1 MGIFSKKDTLF
12 FLAVFLFFAY
22 CTPSPKKA
30 LLENGVIDWEKSQ
43 TQGKCFRMTGEWKF
57 AWLGTSPDTSLP
69 KEPEK
74 FSTSV
79 IPGSWT
85 KHDWPG
91 SDEGEF
97 PKYGKAL
104 YRVDLLS
111 SMPVESLHLVS
122 YDQGTNYRIIFN
134 GKIINEV
141 GKVGD
146 PTEKGLELRTSYSIL
161 PPWQGTAHLDFE
173 ISNYQYRKGGLWKPP
188 ILGTPEC
195 VGRYYLDRRDLEGIL
210 CGGLFFLGL
219 FHIFVSVFYKKDS
232 SALILGIFSITVG
245 LRLYSTGVR
254 LFPEHFLVGPEIY
267 LRTEFITWFMGM
279 PLAQHFLLEVFP
291 VDFGK
296 KFLKLGYIFAGIF
309 TLITLFTGPAIY
321 SYLIN
326 PSYLLF
332 VFNGACSLVVL
343 AKAVSQKMVGAY
355 IYLTGF
361 IFLLFFMIS
370 EILFHAELLDSWELS
385 GIGVGLFVLGN
396 SLSLSSKMLSG
407 FREREKVQEILNTNL
422 EELVR
427 KRTRELEFARDEAE
441 AANKAKSEFL
451 INVDHE
457 VRTPMNGIVGITQML
472 LDSDLKPEHK
482 EMLELLKRSG
492 DAMMVILGSMLD
504 ASSLEKGTLYLLNK
518 RFSLKASIYEAAMRV
533 EDKIRKKNLD
543 FSVTLSENLP
553 ETVEGDEERFKTML
567 LVLLENAEKFTVKG
581 FIKLT
586 GEKLQDTNLDYRL
599 RFTVQDSGIGIP
611 EDKLSS
617 IFNPFQQVD
626 SGVTK
631 PFQGAGLGLALC
643 KALAQ
648 KMDGDISVQSVPG
661 KGSEFILEIA
671 LSKPEIQS

>member
-1 MGIFSKKDTLF
+1 MGIFSKQVLLVSIFAIF
-12 FLAVFLFFAY
+12 FFPS
-22 CTPSPKKA
+22 CTPSPHKA
-30 LLENGVIDWEKSQ
+30 PLENGVINWEKSRS
-43 TQGKCFRMTGEWKF
+43 QGECFRMTGDWKF
-57 AWLGTSPDTSLP
+57 AWLGEVPDRSLP

-74 FSTSV
+74 FNTALV
-79 IPGSWT
+79 PGSW
-85 KHDWPG
+85 KSAEWPFH
-91 SDEGEF
+91 SEGDY

-104 YRVDLLS
+104 YRVDLFS
-111 SMPVESLHLVS
+111 DVPVESLHMIMF
-122 YDQGTNYRIIFN
+122 DQGTNYRILFN
-134 GKIINEV
+134 GKLINEV

-146 PTEKGLELRTSYSIL
+146 PTLDGLELRTSYSIF
-161 PPWQGTAHLDFE
+161 PAWQGLAHLDVE

-188 ILGTPEC
+188 VLGTADC
-195 VGRYYLDRRDLEGIL
+195 VSRYYLDRRDLEGIL

-219 FHIFVSVFYKKDS
+219 FHIFVSAFYKKDS
-232 SALILGIFSITVG
+232 SAFILGIFSITVG

-254 LFPEHFLVGPEIY
+254 LFPEHFLVGPEVY
-267 LRTEFITWFMGM
+267 LRIEFITWFLGM
-279 PLAQHFLLEVFP
+279 PLAQHFLLAVFP
-291 VDFGK
+291 VNFGK
-296 KFLKLGYIFAGIF
+296 TFLKLGYIFAGVF
-309 TLITLFTGPAIY
+309 TLITLFTGPAVY

-332 VFNGACSLVVL
+332 IFNGSCSLVVL
-343 AKAVSQKMVGAY
+343 IRAVKNQMVGAY

-361 IFLLFFMIS
+361 IFLLFFLGS
-370 EILFHAELLDSWELS
+370 EILFHAEILDSWELS
-385 GIGVGLFVLGN
+385 GIGVGVFVLGN

-407 FREREKVQEILNTNL
+407 FREREKIQEILNTNL
-422 EELVR
+422 EELVK

-457 VRTPMNGIVGITQML
+457 VRTPMNGIMGITQML
-472 LDSDLKPEHK
+472 LDADLKPEHK

-504 ASSLEKGTLYLLNK
+504 ASSLEKGTLFLLNK

-533 EDKIRKKNLD
+533 EDKIRAKNLE
-543 FSVTLSENLP
+543 FGVTLSDNLP
-553 ETVEGDEERFKTML
+553 EVVEGDEERFKTML
-567 LVLLENAEKFTVKG
+567 LVLLENAEKFTARG
-581 FIKLT
+581 FVRLT
-586 GEKLQDTNLDYRL
+586 AEKVQETRLEYRL
-599 RFTVQDSGIGIP
+599 QFRVKDSGIGIP

-648 KMDGDISVQSVPG
+648 KMDGDISVQSTPG
-661 KGSEFILEIA
+661 KGSEFILEIS